1 MSRPT
6 ISVSLGRA
14 RLPVALA
21 GQLMDLS
28 PGLRGRTMAF
38 IALAHVQGLDL
49 RKLVESAT
57 DLRRLGVL
65 INQSWRVSRA
75 QSVDATALEQ
85 AAKKINALWP

>member
-1 MSRPT
+1 MRPT

-14 RLPVALA
+14 RLPVSLA

-38 IALAHVQGLDL
+38 IALAHVQGLNL
-49 RKLVESAT
+49 QKLVEAT
-57 DLRRLGVL
+57 GELRRLGVL
-65 INQSWRVSRA
+65 LNQSLRVSRA
-75 QSVDATALEQ
+75 QSVDAAALEQ